1 MGKRIWRYPV
11 HCPPVALEV
20 ISKQVLGES
29 LPDLEPGCWTH
40 WRPIPWQNC
49 RRWVLGS
56 WLGAWGPEKRLR
68 LQLPGPKVTLYS
80 LPFGAPRL

>member
-29 LPDLEPGCWTH
+29 LTWSQDVGLIGDRFPGRTVGGGCWG
-40 WRPIPWQNC
+40 
-49 RRWVLGS
+49 LG
-56 WLGAWGPEKRLR
+56 
-68 LQLPGPKVTLYS
+68 
-80 LPFGAPRL
+80 